1 MSWCGKKQPDWTGS
15 FYWKSK
21 KKKRAY
27 GLWKKWQATQEVHK
41 DVIRSWREKITKAK
55 AQLELDMATAV
66 KDNKNWFYKYINNI
80 KRAKKN
86 IHLLLVVEGNIVTKD
101 EEKAVVLDA
110 FLASVFNRKTSDP
123 KGNQPPELVVRDRE
137 QGRPPALQEEVV
149 GGLLSHLDPHKC
161 VGSDGIHLR
170 IVRELSPSPSFIMS
184 PG

>member
-1 MSWCGKKQPDWTGS
+1 MSWCGKKNQPDWTGS
-15 FYWKSK
+15 FYWKSGG
-21 KKKRAY
+21 KRVY
-27 GLWKKWQATQEVHK
+27 GLWKKGQATQEVHK

-55 AQLELDMATAV
+55 AQLELDLGTAV

-86 IHLLLVVEGNIVTKD
+86 SHLLL
-101 EEKAVVLDA
+101 AVVLDA
-110 FLASVFNRKTSDP
+110 FFASVFNRKTSDP

-137 QGRPPALQEEVV
+137 KTRPPAPQEEVV

-161 VGSDGIHLR
+161 VGPDGIHPR